1 MFRRQGLGGTKLTF
15 LISGKNKDVD
25 VSVKL
30 GVCNSVHFGYVCVI
44 PDRLSRKI
52 PFRVIHNAS

>member
-1 MFRRQGLGGTKLTF
+1 MFGRQGLADILTF
-15 LISGKNKDVD
+15 FISGKNKDVD

-30 GVCNSVHFGYVCVI
+30 GVCDSVQFGYVYVI
-44 PDRLSRKI
+44 PDRLGRKI